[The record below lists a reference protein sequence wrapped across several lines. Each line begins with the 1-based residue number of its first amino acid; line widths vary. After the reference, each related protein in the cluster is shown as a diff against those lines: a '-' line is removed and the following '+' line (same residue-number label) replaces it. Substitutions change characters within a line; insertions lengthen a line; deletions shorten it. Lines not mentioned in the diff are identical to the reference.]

1 MTWLIID
8 ILALLMVVLITGVL
22 IPQILLIAFR
32 KKLFDEPDARKIHT
46 LPIPRL
52 GGIAFLPAIVFTIL
66 LTMGIGLVTGAPWFA
81 SVDPDE
87 IIKVIFLG
95 CGMLCMFIVGVADDL
110 IGIRYIAKFIVQIF
124 AALLLVFGGLVLF
137 NVHGLFG
144 LTTLPTVVAVLLT
157 VLVIVF
163 ITNAINLIDGIDGLA
178 SGLSSIAC
186 IIYGYLFLVN
196 GAYLFSLISFCT
208 FGALISFFAFNV
220 FGNAEKH
227 KKIFMGDTGSLTIGI
242 ILSALA
248 INLCSFDV
256 LNISYPYTDTSVDS
270 GVNAAVTAFSPLLVP
285 CLDVVRVYMHRIRN
299 HKSPFLPD
307 KNHIHHKLLALGIK
321 PRQAMFSI
329 ISFSLLLSVA
339 NILLSRYVGIT
350 VLFIADILLFVALNI
365 LISKLIVRRQI

>member
-1 MTWLIID
+1 MTWIIID

-52 GGIAFLPAIVFTIL
+52 GGIAFLPAIVFTVL
-66 LTMGIGLVTGAPWFA
+66 LTMGIGLVTAAPWFD
-81 SVDPDE
+81 SVSLEE
-87 IIKVIFLG
+87 ITKVIFLG
-95 CGMLCMFIVGVADDL
+95 CGMFCMFIVGVADDL

-124 AALLLVFGGLVLF
+124 AALLLAFGGLIIF
-137 NVHGLFG
+137 NLHGLFG
-144 LTTLPTVVAVLLT
+144 LTTLPTIVAVLLT

-178 SGLSSIAC
+178 SGLSSMAC
-186 IIYGYLFLVN
+186 IIYGYIFLVN
-196 GAYLFSLISFCT
+196 GEHLFSLISFCT

-256 LNISYPYTDTSVDS
+256 LNISCPDTGRSVDS
-270 GVNAAVTAFSPLLVP
+270 GVNAAVAAFAPLLVP

-321 PRQAMFSI
+321 PRQAMPGI
-329 ISFSLLLSVA
+329 ISFSLLLSIA
-339 NILLSRYVGIT
+339 NILLSQYVSIT
-350 VLFIADILLFVALNI
+350 VLFIADILLFAILNI
-365 LISKLIVRRQI
+365 LISKLIDRKHN